1 MTGRWE
7 LLEARPGGT
16 VTSLVTSGSVV
27 LAATPAG
34 LRCSTDDGRT
44 WRVVGRVVV
53 PSSEVVVA
61 SPAFTADAL
70 LLAGTADGL
79 LRSQDAGQTW
89 QLALVGSRVLSIAFS
104 PAFDQDGLV
113 LVGTEQDGV
122 LRSSDRGR
130 TWTSGN
136 PGLLDL
142 TVLGLACSPAF
153 EVDHTVFAATSSG
166 LFRSPNGGRAWR
178 AVGQEVRRLRNAAWV
193 GVRRPASPDDWRP
206 RQPRSVSR

>member
-1 MTGRWE
+1 MGRWRAGSAGGGADRARGKRQRRTHRHDDWCARAWAPDPSSGWAMTGRWE

-34 LRCSTDDGRT
+34 LRRSTDDGRT
-44 WRVVGRVVV
+44 WSVVGRVGV

-89 QLALVGSRVLSIAFS
+89 Q
-104 PAFDQDGLV
+104 
-113 LVGTEQDGV
+113 
-122 LRSSDRGR
+122 
-130 TWTSGN
+130 
-136 PGLLDL
+136 
-142 TVLGLACSPAF
+142 
-153 EVDHTVFAATSSG
+153 
-166 LFRSPNGGRAWR
+166 
-178 AVGQEVRRLRNAAWV
+178 
-193 GVRRPASPDDWRP
+193 
-206 RQPRSVSR
+206 